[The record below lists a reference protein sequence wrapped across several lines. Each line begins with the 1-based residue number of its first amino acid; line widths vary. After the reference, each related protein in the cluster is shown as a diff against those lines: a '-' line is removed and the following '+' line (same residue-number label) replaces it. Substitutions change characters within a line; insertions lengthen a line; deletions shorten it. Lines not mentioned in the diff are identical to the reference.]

1 MGILCVGLVCRA
13 SRLLVLV
20 SREDFDGIGFG
31 CSRVGVGFF
40 CRCSAS
46 YLNQPTFRIKNLI
59 DFLGFKIN

>member
-13 SRLLVLV
+13 SRLLGLV

-40 CRCSAS
+40 CLCSAS
-46 YLNQPTFRIKNLI
+46 YLSQPTFKIK
-59 DFLGFKIN
+59 